1 MSIAEIGFE
10 IVKQSA
16 ESARADGLVLPV
28 FQEEKKDGTETKRS
42 LLRTPDLEALDRRL
56 SGTLFSIC
64 EEEKFEGASGKIQ
77 VFRKAPADSLEV
89 RRLVLA
95 GLGVREKLRV
105 EKIEKSIVAAVENL
119 LGIKDM
125 TTIAIVLPDLSYA
138 TIQAVVDAASQA
150 TYRSLESKEKSPGL
164 AKVILLTSS
173 DPDASAL
180 TSLKRARSLAKSRA
194 LVKDL
199 VNMPSNTKT
208 TSSLAA
214 VAEEISKLPNV
225 SVEIRHKEW
234 VEANMPSFFTVAIGS
249 VATDPPKFIR
259 LSYRPGAGAKKRLAV
274 IGKSVIFDT
283 GGYQVKTDN
292 WMNTMKG
299 DMTGG
304 AVALGTMRA
313 CAELELPVELDVY
326 LAATPNKIDSHAMLP
341 DSIINST
348 CGKKIEIRHTDAE
361 GRLTLIDAVAIAARE
376 KPAAM
381 VTIATLT
388 GSASRAVGTAIA
400 LMGNEENLRTR
411 VEKAARLT
419 GEPVQTLDVIEQD
432 YEDIKSKLDGADII
446 NTSQN
451 KNRGAQS
458 AAAFVMS
465 GAPDGLPIAHLDIA
479 GADMTS
485 DEKATGIALKTVVQ
499 WVIDECT

>member
-1 MSIAEIGFE
+1 MSIADIVFE
-10 IVKQSA
+10 LVKQSA
-16 ESARADGLVLPV
+16 QTVRADGLVVPV
-28 FQEEKKDGTETKRS
+28 FQEEKKEGAETKRS
-42 LLRTPDLEALDRRL
+42 LLRTPELEALEGRL

-64 EEEKFEGASGKIQ
+64 DEEKFEGAAGKIQ
-77 VFRKAPADSLEV
+77 VFRKAPADSFEP

-95 GLGVREKLRV
+95 GLGVRAKVRT
-105 EKIEKSIVAAVENL
+105 EKIEKSIGAAVENL
-119 LGIKDM
+119 LGIKGIQ
-125 TTIAIVLPDLSYA
+125 TIAIVLPDSSYA
-138 TIQAVVDAASQA
+138 TIQAVIDGASQA
-150 TYRSLESKEKSPGL
+150 TYRSRESKEKPPALG
-164 AKVILLTSS
+164 KVMLLSAEE
-173 DPDASAL
+173 PDAMAQK
-180 TSLKRARSLAKSRA
+180 SLERGRSLAISRA

-208 TSSLAA
+208 TTSLVHA
-214 VAEEISKLPNV
+214 AEEIMKMPNV
-225 SVEIRHKEW
+225 TGEVRHTEW
-234 VEANMPSFFTVAIGS
+234 VETNMPSFYTVAIGS
-249 VATDPPKFIR
+249 VASDPPKFIR
-259 LSYRPGAGAKKRLAV
+259 LSYRPGPVAKKRLAV

-292 WMNTMKG
+292 YMNTMKG

-313 CAELELPVELDVY
+313 CAELQLACELDVY

-341 DSIINST
+341 DSIIDST

-361 GRLTLIDAVAIAARE
+361 GRLTLIDAVSIAARE
-376 KPAAM
+376 NPAAM

-400 LMGNEENLRTR
+400 LMGNDEALRSR

-465 GAPDGLPIAHLDIA
+465 GAPEGLPMAHLDIA

-499 WVIDECT
+499 WIIDECS